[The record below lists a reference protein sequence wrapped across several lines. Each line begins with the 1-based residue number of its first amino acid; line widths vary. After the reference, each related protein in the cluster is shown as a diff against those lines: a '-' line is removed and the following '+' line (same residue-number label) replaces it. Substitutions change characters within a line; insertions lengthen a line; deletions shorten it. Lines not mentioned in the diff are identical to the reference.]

1 MTTFM
6 QFSKAPAGLAT
17 RKTQKASASG
27 RIDHGRL
34 SREMLYAYN

>member
-6 QFSKAPAGLAT
+6 QLSKAPAGLAT
-17 RKTQKASASG
+17 RKTQKVNASSWIG
-27 RIDHGRL
+27 HGRL